1 MGRIL
6 ENAEC
11 FIVWSKAEFLGRQ
24 STHGKI
30 PELLKEKIIGDV
42 VIGFIIENFRSV
54 FYFIMIAY
62 LSENG
67 DEIVK

>member
-1 MGRIL
+1 MFHCMVKSRISW
-6 ENAEC
+6 ETIYSWKNTRIIE
-11 FIVWSKAEFLGRQ
+11 R
-24 STHGKI
+24 
-30 PELLKEKIIGDV
+30 KIIGDV